1 MGFRSTLRRLGIFC
15 VMLVAV
21 SGIGAGFA
29 TAASANDVTNFQVNG
44 PSDETAGTITWFNR
58 SIRIQGYVT
67 DSTSGWTTVKF
78 NSYTDDWMLQS
89 TRTANDGT
97 TSFGFN
103 VDASDVLG
111 GVFKVNI
118 QLCNTGT
125 CYGSATYWR
134 P

>member
-58 SIRIQGYVT
+58 SIGIQGYVT

-78 NSYTDDWMLQS
+78 NSHTTDSILQA

-97 TSFGFN
+97 TPFAFN
-103 VDASDVLG
+103 VDASDVVG
-111 GVFKVNI
+111 GVLRVYI
-118 QLCNTGT
+118 QLCNTGI
-125 CYGSATYWR
+125 CYGGATYWR